1 METIVTIVF
10 VLLSFGLPYII
21 SEGSWRQGVM
31 SLLMMTLV
39 FLVCWVVKS
48 IVLGLI

>member
-21 SEGSWRQGVM
+21 GEGGWRQGIM
-31 SLLMMTLV
+31 SLLMMALV